1 MIVSAVSSYCS
12 DLTLHSLVTLC
23 LLIFSSYG
31 KINPLVKL
39 LMSKLSAVLFEA
51 SKVGARS
58 LLQRVRSAVS
68 TLLISLMV
76 KAMVVTS
83 KMCGPTATLSPA
95 RSTTSQEADTSE
107 PLLSPACPSA
117 AGATDRSARTGMFVA
132 TVPSTVQ
139 SAGGTSPDTN
149 AGGSLFMLA
158 TQLGNTVMLASMEL
172 QAMDGVVPALMD
184 NGASNGTSCSRTL
197 DGAVPGTFDASD
209 AGNIGLGSEGA
220 VLV

>member
-1 MIVSAVSSYCS
+1 M
-12 DLTLHSLVTLC
+12 
-23 LLIFSSYG
+23 
-31 KINPLVKL
+31 
-39 LMSKLSAVLFEA
+39 
-51 SKVGARS
+51 
-58 LLQRVRSAVS
+58 RSAVS
-68 TLLISLMV
+68 TLLMSLMV
-76 KAMVVTS
+76 KAMVMTS
-83 KMCGPTATLSPA
+83 KMCGPTATLSLA

-107 PLLSPACPSA
+107 PSLSPASAGGSSTEA

-139 SAGGTSPDTN
+139 SAGGTSPGTN
-149 AGGSLFMLA
+149 AGGCLFTMA
-158 TQLGNTVMLASMEL
+158 TQLGNTVMVASMEL
-172 QAMDGVVPALMD
+172 QDMDGVVPALMD